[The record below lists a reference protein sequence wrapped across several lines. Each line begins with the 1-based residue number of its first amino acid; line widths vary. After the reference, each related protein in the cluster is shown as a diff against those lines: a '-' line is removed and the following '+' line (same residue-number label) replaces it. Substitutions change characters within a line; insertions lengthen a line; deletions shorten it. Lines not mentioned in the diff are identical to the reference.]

1 MTTPTALALVN
12 GLLTPNLRNGLP
24 FMIMLL
30 MIQGIHP
37 EIIFE
42 LIPHVIMSQQQYDAI
57 IMAWTQLR
65 LFSSLLPAVKG
76 VKSKSFRDQRGLF
89 RTFPQDRISRIFV
102 NFQNEVLSRMLKKFG
117 FFGLHPSLEVVQKLA
132 ENLVVVRTSRCP
144 IFPPKVLLLSPD
156 ADLILLKTALQ
167 MQSMIEHVRSSY
179 PEIISF
185 LAQQNEN
192 ALKNIIMVWR
202 NQVSVNQIV
211 YRSLFNMHEPARIH
225 SLFIFCIVA
234 ATRPEFID
242 ENLAQF
248 IQNCGDQNKT
258 MQFSY
263 DRETLKFLEENCETF
278 EPMTLQLGD
287 IGRVI
292 ELFSS
297 MLTSTTRPFQVRYE
311 LRPWSIGFG
320 QIRHSGCLGF
330 EEVIV
335 EQGSYELIFDVFT
348 RFWDLFFRNFAL
360 TFAVSFLPFGNI
372 LWSEGYTHL
381 IQTNF
386 DWIIQIVVG
395 NFAFR
400 IGALDDHA
408 FLKSQPPS
416 YRHTNITSTSYG
428 MFIFPYDIRD
438 AVISEEICSCFL
450 RDFWLAHRKPDL
462 SMSDIDYIRWLFSIP
477 GTFAIFGKSWI
488 ELMDALQNGTE
499 LSRIQDGSSGDFRYL
514 SCPTVETD
522 PKVQQSYD
530 EIFGEYFRQMGREIE
545 ISDYAEGGSR
555 FHPGGTAVPP
565 LPPHAPPCLFEKL
578 QILAIIGKWIG

>member
-1 MTTPTALALVN
+1 MTTPAALAIVQD
-12 GLLTPNLRNGLP
+12 LLTPNLRNGLP

-42 LIPHVIMSQQQYDAI
+42 LIPYVTMSRQQYDAI

-65 LFSSLLPAVKG
+65 LFSSILPAVKG
-76 VKSKSFRDQRGLF
+76 VKSKSFRDKRGLF
-89 RTFPQDRISRIFV
+89 RTFPQDQVSRVFAK
-102 NFQNEVLSRMLKKFG
+102 FQNEVLSTMLKKFG
-117 FFGLHPSLEVVQKLA
+117 FFGLLPSLEVVQNLA
-132 ENLVVVRTSRCP
+132 ANLAVVLRSP
-144 IFPPKVLLLSPD
+144 SEFFPPNVLLLAPI
-156 ADLILLKTALQ
+156 ADLILMKTALQ
-167 MQSMIEHVRSSY
+167 IQSMLAHFRTTY
-179 PEIISF
+179 PDIAYF

-248 IQNCGDQNKT
+248 IQNCGDRNKT

-278 EPMTLQLGD
+278 EANTLQLGD

-297 MLTSTTRPFQVRYE
+297 MLTSTKRAFQVRYA
-311 LRPWSIGFG
+311 LKPWSIGFG
-320 QIRHSGCLGF
+320 KIVHSDCLGF

-348 RFWDLFFRNFAL
+348 RFWDVFFRNFAL

-372 LWSEGYTHL
+372 LWSEGYTRL

-386 DWIIQIVVG
+386 DWIIRIVVG

-400 IGALDDHA
+400 IGDLGNHA
-408 FLKSQPPS
+408 FFKSQTPS
-416 YRHTNITSTSYG
+416 YMHTNITSTSYG
-428 MFIFPYDIRD
+428 MFIFPYGIRD
-438 AVISEEICSCFL
+438 AVISCFL
-450 RDFWLAHRKPDL
+450 RDFWLAHRKPDPN
-462 SMSDIDYIRWLFSIP
+462 MSDIDYIRWLFSIP
-477 GTFAIFGKSWI
+477 GTFAVFGKSLI
-488 ELMDALQNGTE
+488 ELVDALQNGTE
-499 LSRIQDGSSGDFRYL
+499 LPRIQDGSSGDFTYL
-514 SCPTVETD
+514 SCPTVPTD
-522 PKVQQSYD
+522 SDVQKKYD
-530 EIFGEYFRQMGREIE
+530 DFRRQLDKDPE
-545 ISDYAEGGSR
+545 ISDYFE
-555 FHPGGTAVPP
+555 GGTAVPP
-565 LPPHAPPCLFEKL
+565 LPPHAY
-578 QILAIIGKWIG
+578 

>member
-1 MTTPTALALVN
+1 MTTLAAIALVN
-12 GLLTPNLRNGLP
+12 GLLTPYLRRDLP
-24 FMIMLL
+24 FVIMLL

-42 LIPHVIMSQQQYDAI
+42 LIPYVTMSRQKYNAI

-76 VKSKSFRDQRGLF
+76 VKSKSFRDNRGLF
-89 RTFPQDRISRIFV
+89 RTFPQDPVSRVFAK
-102 NFQNEVLSRMLKKFG
+102 FQNEVLSSMLKKFG
-117 FFGLHPSLEVVQKLA
+117 FFGLLPSLGVVQNLA
-132 ENLVVVRTSRCP
+132 ANLAVVRMSHSL
-144 IFPPKVLLLSPD
+144 IFPIGQLLLSPD

-167 MQSMIEHVRSSY
+167 IQSMLAHFRTTY
-179 PEIISF
+179 PDIASF

-211 YRSLFNMHEPARIH
+211 YRSLFNMLEPARIH

-234 ATRPEFID
+234 ATRPKFID

-248 IQNCGDQNKT
+248 IQNCGDPNKM

-278 EPMTLQLGD
+278 DAKTLQLGD

-297 MLTSTTRPFQVRYE
+297 MLTSTTRPFQVRYA
-311 LRPWSIGFG
+311 LRSWSIGFG
-320 QIRHSGCLGF
+320 QILHSNQPEFKELT
-330 EEVIV
+330 V
-335 EQGSYELIFDVFT
+335 EQGSFDRIFDVFST
-348 RFWDLFFRNFAL
+348 FWDVFFRNFAL

-372 LWSEGYTHL
+372 LWSEGYTRL
-381 IQTNF
+381 IQVKF
-386 DWIIQIVVG
+386 DWIIRIVVG

-400 IGALDDHA
+400 IGALDVHA
-408 FLKSQPPS
+408 FFKSQTPS
-416 YRHTNITSTSYG
+416 YRHTDITSTSYG
-428 MFIFPYDIRD
+428 MYIFRDGIRD

-450 RDFWLAHRKPDL
+450 RDFWRAHRKPDPN
-462 SMSDIDYIRWLFSIP
+462 MSDIDYIRWLFSIP

-499 LSRIQDGSSGDFRYL
+499 LPRIQDGSSGDFRYL
-514 SCPTVETD
+514 SFPTVSTD
-522 PKVQQSYD
+522 SDVQQSYD
-530 EIFGEYFRQMGREIE
+530 VNFGQKLGRDPK
-545 ISDYAEGGSR
+545 ISDYL
-555 FHPGGTAVPP
+555 GGTAV
-565 LPPHAPPCLFEKL
+565 
-578 QILAIIGKWIG
+578 

>member
-1 MTTPTALALVN
+1 MTTPAALAIVN

-42 LIPHVIMSQQQYDAI
+42 LIPYVTMSRQQYDAM

-76 VKSKSFRDQRGLF
+76 VKSKSFRDKRGLF
-89 RTFPQDRISRIFV
+89 RTFPQDQVSRVFA
-102 NFQNEVLSRMLKKFG
+102 NFQNSVLSSMLKKFG
-117 FFGLHPSLEVVQKLA
+117 FFGLLPSLEVVQNLA
-132 ENLVVVRTSRCP
+132 ANLAVVRMSHCA
-144 IFPPKVLLLSPD
+144 IFPIGQLLLSPD

-167 MQSMIEHVRSSY
+167 MQRMIAHVRYSY

-185 LAQQNEN
+185 LAQNKI

-211 YRSLFNMHEPARIH
+211 HRSLFNMPEPKKIH
-225 SLFIFCIVA
+225 SLFIFFILA

-242 ENLAQF
+242 KNLAQF

-263 DRETLKFLEENCETF
+263 DRETLKFLKENCETF
-278 EPMTLQLGD
+278 EPMTLELGD

-297 MLTSTTRPFQVRYE
+297 MLTSTTRPFQVSYA
-311 LRPWSIGFG
+311 LKQWSIGFG
-320 QIRHSGCLGF
+320 QIQHSNQPGF

-335 EQGSYELIFDVFT
+335 EQGSYELVFGVFT
-348 RFWDLFFRNFAL
+348 KIWDVFFRNFAR
-360 TFAVSFLPFGNI
+360 TFHVSFLPFGN
-372 LWSEGYTHL
+372 LPWSEGYTRL
-381 IQTNF
+381 IQTKF
-386 DWIIQIVVG
+386 DWIIRIVVG

-408 FLKSQPPS
+408 FFKSQTPN
-416 YRHTNITSTSYG
+416 YMHTKITSTSYG
-428 MFIFPYDIRD
+428 MYIFPGDIRN
-438 AVISEEICSCFL
+438 AVISEEIGSCFL
-450 RDFWLAHRKPDL
+450 RDFWLAHRKPDPN
-462 SMSDIDYIRWLFSIP
+462 MSDIDYIRWLFSIP
-477 GTFAIFGKSWI
+477 GTFSVFGESWI
-488 ELMDALQNGTE
+488 ELVDALQNGKELTE
-499 LSRIQDGSSGDFRYL
+499 IRDGSKCDSRYL

-522 PKVQQSYD
+522 PKVQDEYD
-530 EIFGEYFRQMGREIE
+530 EIFGKLNPE
-545 ISDYAEGGSR
+545 ISNY
-555 FHPGGTAVPP
+555 
-565 LPPHAPPCLFEKL
+565 FEK
-578 QILAIIGKWIG
+578 